1 MLGASWML
9 VCGQECAGLLGTYK
23 PAAYDILSPPRPPP
37 VTAIQ
42 ICGPEQVLQ
51 GMVRRAMVW
60 CW

>member
-9 VCGQECAGLLGTYK
+9 ICSQECAGLLGTYK
-23 PAAYDILSPPRPPP
+23 PAAYDIPLPPSPP
-37 VTAIQ
+37 VTATQ

-51 GMVRRAMVW
+51 GMVRRAVVW